1 MNTNKKLNKEGQSLV
16 CSMIQGILVLAQKK
30 LGDNELPNF
39 EKFVQAYY
47 RSVADEEMEGRA
59 IEDLFGIAYSHF
71 LSLANRKPGEINLNV
86 YNPNLE
92 THGWQ
97 SRRTVIQL
105 TQDDMPFLI
114 DTMVMELNRMGIN
127 MHFILHTSYFR
138 VLRTPEGL
146 VSRVFGLENFENS
159 EDVEKINSMVEA
171 PVYIEIDRQEDD
183 PKVLKNIQKNLAK
196 ALGDVRLAVSDYK
209 LMRMKLAESVQSLE
223 LNLASYQ
230 KEEVLEAIDFLTW
243 LDNNHFTYLGYAEF
257 LADQSSSKNND
268 KNNQDILSINNA
280 KTLGILHH
288 SERFQEGNFLGSRSK
303 AYCLDLNQPVL
314 VAKSDFESTV
324 HRRGR
329 MDVIVLSLFNSEGQ
343 RIGERRFVG
352 LFTSIAYH
360 SNPVNIPLIRLKAKL
375 TLQESSFDMNGHAGK
390 ALVNILQN
398 FPRDELFHIDQAQL
412 LKISLGILNIQERQK
427 LRLFIIQDPLRRY
440 FSCMVYLPRDL
451 FNTDLRLKIQHIL
464 LYELEGQEVQFEP
477 IFFDSSVLCRI
488 DFLVHAKSAKNLDH
502 ADIKNIEAKLIIA
515 ARDWRDDLRLVL
527 IEQFGEHQGSLLHSK
542 YARAFP
548 AGYREAF
555 MGPQAALDISYIEA
569 VLKASANLSKEKSE
583 DKAEIK
589 AANNYV
595 GMCFYRLLEEADNHI
610 RFKLFHQS
618 EPIPLTVVLPILEN
632 MGLSVMEERPYE
644 IKVGEETVWISD
656 FGMRLQ
662 GSLVQPEEIS
672 EIFKESFSS
681 VWEKHAENDGFN
693 RLVMRAGLSWREI
706 SILRAYA
713 KYLIQIGFLYSQNYI
728 EDCLSENPEVSRELV
743 KFFISRFNPALSQ
756 RAREENYNQA
766 ESRILKLLEAVTNID
781 KDRILRKFLEVMKA
795 TLRTNYF
802 QQDSKKLNQP
812 HAYISFKLQS
822 DLISNMPKPLPLYEI
837 FVSATYMEGVHLRG
851 SKVARGG
858 LRWSEREDFR
868 REVLGLLKAQQVKN
882 AVIVPFGAK
891 GGFISKCLPK
901 NGTRQEVFQEVTRC
915 YKTFISGMLD
925 ITDNRDGEKIIPPKD
940 VIRYDQDDPYFVVA
954 ADKGTATF
962 SDTANA
968 VAKEYNF
975 WLGDAFA
982 SGGSNGYDHKKMG
995 ITARGAWESA
1005 KRHFLTLG
1013 KNIMAEDFTCAGIG
1027 DMSGDVFGN
1036 GMLLSPHIKL
1046 LAAFDHRHIFIDP
1059 NPDAKTS
1066 FEERKRLFNLERSSW
1081 QDYNPELISEGGGVF
1096 ERAAKSITLSPE
1108 AAKLFKLK
1116 NKKVEPNELIQA
1128 ILKMRVELLF
1138 NGGIGTYIKAST
1150 ENNFM
1155 IGDRSNDD
1163 VRVDASDLKAKVL
1176 VEGGNVGVTQLARIE
1191 FAQRGGLIYTDAIDN
1206 SAGVDCSDHEVN
1218 IKILL
1223 ADAINSGLL
1232 KPEDRNNLL
1241 AQMRDDVA
1249 SLVLSNNYHQT
1260 QAISNMRSSSPD
1272 VLYMQLRLIRELER
1286 EGFLD
1291 RKLEFLPSDKDIKA
1305 RFSSG
1310 LGLTAPELSI
1320 LMAYSKTAVKGEI
1333 FKSKLPDEPYFDCY
1347 LAAEFP
1353 QVLTEKFGSLMR
1365 RHYLCREIIVT
1376 QLTNEMLE
1384 QMGIGFVH
1392 RLYDETGATPALIA
1406 RAYVIAKEICELP
1419 EMWSKIES
1427 LDGKVDMS
1435 MQQELM
1441 NDVVRLVRRVSRWL
1455 LQNNRINLD
1464 VPELISFYKSKIN
1477 DLRNLMSK
1485 LLSKDDRNIKKDFI
1499 KKYSHSHVPNELA
1512 LKASDY
1518 AFMSPFMDIIHV
1530 ASEHDLDYKDVAE
1543 VFYKLGDELE
1553 ISWFHQSVGSLR
1565 EEGYWGTLS
1574 SSELR
1579 DDMDRLQTSLSIS
1592 VLLMTDKNLDLDAR
1606 VSQWIESFKYM
1617 VNRWLYMIQDL
1628 KGSNKNEF
1636 IMYLVAMRG
1645 LLDLSQNCIAKMAL
1659 PCSEMSIDD

>member
-1 MNTNKKLNKEGQSLV
+1 MTDMKTEIKTEIKNNHKQLIQDLLDYAAKKISK
-16 CSMIQGILVLAQKK
+16 
-30 LGDNELPNF
+30 NELVNF
-39 EKFVQAYY
+39 GKFLISYY
-47 RSVADEEMEGRA
+47 RSVADEEMEGRTL
-59 IEDLFGIAYSHF
+59 EELFGIAYSHWI
-71 LSLANRKPGEINLNV
+71 SLANRKPGEINLNV
-86 YNPNLE
+86 YNPNME
-92 THGWQ
+92 NNGWQ

-114 DTMVMELNRMGIN
+114 DTMVMELNRLGIN

-146 VSRVFGLENFENS
+146 VSKVLGP
-159 EDVEKINSMVEA
+159 EDPVEDGSVVEA
-171 PVYIEIDRQEDD
+171 PVYIEIDRQEDA
-183 PKVLKNIQKNLAK
+183 PKVLKNIQKNLIK
-196 ALGDVRLAVSDYK
+196 VLGDVCLAVSDYSK
-209 LMRMKLAESVQSLE
+209 MRKKLAEAIECLDLE
-223 LNLASYQ
+223 KNNFSRYP
-230 KEEVLEAIDFLTW
+230 KEEVLETIDFLTW

-257 LADQSSSKNND
+257 LSPKGSSK
-268 KNNQDILSINNA
+268 KLSIDNS

-288 SERFQEGNFLGSRSK
+288 SERFQEGSFLGASSQ
-303 AYCLDLNQPVL
+303 AYCLDLNQPLL
-314 VAKSDFESTV
+314 VAKSDFESSV

-329 MDVIVLSLFNSEGQ
+329 MDVIVLSLFNSQGE

-360 SNPVNIPLIRLKAKL
+360 SNPLNIPLIRLKARL
-375 TLQESSFDMNGHAGK
+375 TLQQSGFDMNGHAGK

-412 LKISLGILNIQERQK
+412 LKISLGILNIQERQQ
-427 LRLFIIQDPLRRY
+427 LRLFIIQDPLSRY

-451 FNTDLRLKIQHIL
+451 FNTELRLKIQHIL
-464 LYELEGQEVQFEP
+464 LHELEGHEVQFEP

-488 DFLVHAKSAKNLDH
+488 DFLIHAKCAKHLEPVE
-502 ADIKNIEAKLIIA
+502 IKQMEAKLIIA
-515 ARDWRDDLRLVL
+515 SRDWRDDLRSVL
-527 IEQFGEHQGSLLHSK
+527 IEQEGEQQGSLLYSK
-542 YARAFP
+542 YSRAFP

-555 MGPQAALDISYIEA
+555 LSQQAALDIGYIES
-569 VLKASANLSKEKSE
+569 VLKNKDHADQTDHKEQH
-583 DKAEIK
+583 
-589 AANNYV
+589 YV

-644 IKVGEETVWISD
+644 IKVGEETIWISD
-656 FGMRLQ
+656 FGMRLL
-662 GSLVQPEEIS
+662 GSLVQPEDIS
-672 EIFKESFSS
+672 EIFKEAFSS
-681 VWEKHAENDGFN
+681 VWEKRAENDGFN

-706 SILRAYA
+706 SILRAYS

-728 EDCLSENPEVSRELV
+728 EDTLSEHPEIARELIQ
-743 KFFISRFNPALSQ
+743 FFISKFNPKISQ
-756 RAREENYNQA
+756 KNREDGFHQA
-766 ESRILKLLEAVTNID
+766 EAKILKLLELVTNID
-781 KDRILRKFLEVMKA
+781 KDRILRRLLEVMKA

-802 QQDSKKLNQP
+802 QKNKHSQN
-812 HAYISFKLQS
+812 HAYLSFKIQS

-891 GGFISKCLPK
+891 GGFIAKCLPK
-901 NGTRQEVFQEVTRC
+901 QGSRQEIFQEVTRC

-925 ITDNRDGEKIIPPKD
+925 ITDNRDGFKIIPPKD
-940 VIRYDQDDPYFVVA
+940 VVRYDEDDPYFVVA

-968 VAKEYNF
+968 IAKEYNF

-1005 KRHFLTLG
+1005 KRHFLSLG
-1013 KNIMAEDFTCAGIG
+1013 KNILTEDFTCAGIG

-1059 NPDAKTS
+1059 SPNAQTS
-1066 FEERKRLFNLERSSW
+1066 FQERQRLFNLERSSW
-1081 QDYNPELISEGGGVF
+1081 QDYDPSLISEGGGVF
-1096 ERAAKSITLSPE
+1096 ERSAKLINLSSE
-1108 AAKLFKLK
+1108 ALKLFKLK

-1150 ENNFM
+1150 ENNFT

-1163 VRVDASDLKAKVL
+1163 VRVDAADLKAKVL

-1223 ADAINSGLL
+1223 TEAINSGDL
-1232 KPEDRNNLL
+1232 KAEDRNQLL
-1241 AQMRDDVA
+1241 SEMREDVA
-1249 SLVLSNNYHQT
+1249 RLVLSNNYHQT
-1260 QAISNMRSSSPD
+1260 QAIDNMRSASPD

-1291 RKLEFLPSDKDIKA
+1291 RKLEFLPADKDIKA

-1310 LGLTAPELSI
+1310 HGLTAPELAV

-1353 QVLTEKFGSLMR
+1353 EILQSKFGPLMR
-1365 RHYLCREIIVT
+1365 QHYLCREIIVT
-1376 QLTNEMLE
+1376 QLTNEMLQ
-1384 QMGIGFVH
+1384 QMGMGFIH

-1419 EMWSKIES
+1419 DMWSKIES
-1427 LDGKVDMS
+1427 LDGKMDMAI
-1435 MQQELM
+1435 QQDLM
-1441 NDVVRLVRRVSRWL
+1441 REVVRLVRRFSRWL
-1455 LQNNRINLD
+1455 LQNNRTGLD
-1464 VPELISFYKSKIN
+1464 VPELIKTYQPKIAE
-1477 DLRNLMSK
+1477 LRQLMSK
-1485 LLSKDDRNIKKDFI
+1485 LLSKEDRNIKKDFI
-1499 KKYSHSHVPNELA
+1499 KKYSHAHIPNELT

-1518 AFMSPFMDIIHV
+1518 AFMSPFMDIIQV
-1530 ASEHDLDYKDVAE
+1530 ASAHNLDFKEVAE
-1543 VFYKLGDELE
+1543 VFYKLGEKLE

-1565 EEGYWGTLS
+1565 EEGYWGTLA

-1579 DDMDRLQTSLSIS
+1579 DDMDKLQASLSVS
-1592 VLLMTDKNLDLDAR
+1592 VILMTDKNLDLDAR
-1606 VSQWIESFKYM
+1606 LSQWIGAFKYM
-1617 VNRWLYMIQDL
+1617 VNRWIYMIQDL

-1645 LLDLSQNCIAKMAL
+1645 LLDLSQNCTAKMASS
-1659 PCSEMSIDD
+1659 CSALTQDD